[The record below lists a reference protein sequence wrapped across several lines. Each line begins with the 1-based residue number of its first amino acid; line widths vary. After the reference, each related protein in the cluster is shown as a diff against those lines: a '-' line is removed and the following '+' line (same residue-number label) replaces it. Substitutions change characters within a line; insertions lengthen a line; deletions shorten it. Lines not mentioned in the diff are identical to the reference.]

1 MSPAWLALMTNA
13 GNGGANDSAVGNCF
27 SCEFLARLL
36 GGHDNIAWP
45 IKGKDLPVAVG
56 EQTHCPHD
64 AFDDFDL
71 LVLLLSLPEQG
82 SAPRNNRRSGSTIQH
97 YLAGQHSKANRR
109 ACAGRL

>member
-1 MSPAWLALMTNA
+1 MVQ
-13 GNGGANDSAVGNCF
+13 ANDSAVRNCF
-27 SCEFLARLL
+27 GCEFLARLL

-45 IKGKDLPVAVG
+45 IKGKDLPVAVE

-82 SAPRNNRRSGSTIQH
+82 SARGTIVRWEYDPALSCWAAQQ
-97 YLAGQHSKANRR
+97 APIGARVQD
-109 ACAGRL
+109 GF